1 MPTWAAIVLGFLG
14 SAGFWATV
22 QFLITRWDNNKGLK
36 KQLKKLEKDG
46 CRTQLLLLMSDYPGE
61 RQEILTLAQ
70 YYFQNL
76 QGNFYLDN
84 LFAEWLERNKL
95 KRPSW
100 FKPRHKLN
108 PIEG

>member
-1 MPTWAAIVLGFLG
+1 MPTWAAIVLGFVG

-36 KQLKKLEKDG
+36 KQLRKLEKDG
-46 CRTQLLLLMSDYPGE
+46 CRTQLLLLMSDYPEE

-70 YYFQNL
+70 YYFQEL
-76 QGNFYLDN
+76 KGNFYLDN
-84 LFAEWLERNKL
+84 LFLQWLDRHHL

-100 FKPRHKLN
+100 FRPRHELN